1 MSRSLFFGLILL
13 ITVVALAFRLP
24 DLAKRPMH
32 GDEAVNAVKI
42 GELIEGKGYRY
53 DPHEYH
59 GPTLNYFTLIPAWLG
74 GVDSFVGLSESI
86 LRIVPVVLGL
96 ALVLLVL
103 PLREALGQGAALLAA
118 GLTALSP
125 AMVFYSRYFIHEL
138 ILVVFT
144 AVLIIS
150 VYHYLKSQKA
160 GWAVLAGVSLG
171 LMHATKETFVI
182 AVGAIGLSVLVLLS
196 VRLKNGLWQESVRRA
211 KWPHVAIFIVS
222 TALVSMVFF
231 SSFFAHPQGIVDS
244 ITTYTTY
251 VDRAETSV
259 HVQPWYFYFQ
269 LLFFYQFA
277 DGPFFTEWIILAL
290 ALIGGGVAI
299 RGNVPFGCPVFMRC
313 LAVFTLSMLTVY
325 ALIPYKTPWCLL
337 GFYHGMVLLAGVGGM
352 WLLQLGSKAIRVTA
366 IVIMT
371 LGSLHLGQQAHAAN
385 FRYFSDSRNPH
396 IYGHTSA
403 DVPVIADRIKSMVG
417 QHEKGK
423 ATPIQVYCPADD
435 YWPLP
440 WYLRGY
446 QVEFAGEVS
455 EQTPPAPVILIQPS
469 MEDALMRKLYELPP
483 PGQRELYMH
492 LFYNTEDGT
501 VDVMELRP
509 SVELVGFVSRSL
521 FEKHMQQAAEAE
533 EVNP

>member
-13 ITVVALAFRLP
+13 ITVIALVFRLP
-24 DLAKRPMH
+24 GLAKRPMH

-59 GPTLNYFTLIPAWLG
+59 GPTLNYFTLILALLG
-74 GVDSFVGLSESI
+74 GADSFVGLSEAI
-86 LRIVPVVLGL
+86 LRIVPVALGL
-96 ALVLLVL
+96 ALVLLVV
-103 PLREALGQGAALLAA
+103 PLKDALGQGAALLTA

-150 VYHYLKSQKA
+150 GYRCFKLQKA
-160 GWAVLAGVSLG
+160 RWAVLAGVSLG

-182 AVGAIGLSVLVLLS
+182 AVGAIGLGVIVLLVS
-196 VRLKNGLWQESVRRA
+196 RLKNGQWLESTRQV
-211 KWPHVAIFIVS
+211 KWSHVAIMIVS
-222 TALVSMVFF
+222 AAVVSMVFF
-231 SSFFAHPQGIVDS
+231 SSFFTHPQGIVDS

-277 DGPFFTEWIILAL
+277 DGPFFTEWIILLL
-290 ALIGGGVAI
+290 ALTGVGVAI
-299 RGNVPFGCPVFMRC
+299 RGNVPFGCPAFIRF
-313 LAVFTLSMLTVY
+313 LAVFTLSMAAVY
-325 ALIPYKTPWCLL
+325 SLIPYKTPWCLL
-337 GFYHGMVLLAGVGGM
+337 GFYYGMLLLSGVGGM
-352 WLLQLGSKAIRVTA
+352 WLLQLGAKEVRVTA
-366 IVIMT
+366 MVVLA
-371 LGSLHLGQQAHAAN
+371 LGSLHLGQQSYAAN
-385 FRYFSDSRNPH
+385 FQYFSDSRNPH
-396 IYGHTSA
+396 IYGHTSV
-403 DVPVIADRIKSMVG
+403 DVPVIANRIKSMVEL
-417 QHEKGK
+417 HEKGK
-423 ATPIQVYCPADD
+423 ATPIQVYCPGDD

-446 QVEFAGEVS
+446 QIEFGGVVS
-455 EQTPPAPVILIQPS
+455 EQTPPAPVILIQPT

-521 FEKHMQQAAEAE
+521 FEKQMRQPVEE
-533 EVNP
+533 EVAP

>member
-13 ITVVALAFRLP
+13 ITVAALALRVAG
-24 DLAKRPMH
+24 LAKRPMH

-42 GELIEGKGYRY
+42 GELIERKGYRY

-74 GVDSFVGLSESI
+74 GADSYVGLSETI
-86 LRIVPVVLGL
+86 LRIVPVALGL

-150 VYHYLKSQKA
+150 GYRCFRSQKV

-182 AVGAIGLSVLVLLS
+182 VVGAIGLGVIVLLGT
-196 VRLKNGLWQESVRRA
+196 RLKNGEWMGADRQI
-211 KWPHVAIFIVS
+211 KWSHVAILVVS
-222 TALVSMVFF
+222 AILVSILFF
-231 SSFFAHPQGIVDS
+231 SSFFTHPQGIIDS

-251 VDRAETSV
+251 VDRAESSV

-277 DGPFFTEWIILAL
+277 DGPFFTEWIVLAL
-290 ALIGGGVAI
+290 SLVGVGVAI
-299 RGNVPFGCPVFMRC
+299 RGNVPFGCPVFIRF
-313 LAVFTLSMLTVY
+313 LAVFTLSMAIVY

-337 GFYHGMVLLAGVGGM
+337 GFYHGMLLLAGVGGM
-352 WLLQLGSKAIRVTA
+352 WLLQLGTKAVRVTA
-366 IVIMT
+366 IVIMA
-371 LGSLHLGQQAHAAN
+371 LGSLHLGQQAYAAN
-385 FRYFSDSRNPH
+385 FRYFEDSRNPH
-396 IYGHTSA
+396 IYGHTSV
-403 DVPVIADRIKSMVG
+403 DVPIIADRIKSMVAL
-417 QHEKGK
+417 HEKGK
-423 ATPIQVYCPADD
+423 ATPIQVYCPGDD

-446 QVEFAGEVS
+446 QVEFGGVVS
-455 EQTPPAPVILIQPS
+455 EQTPPAPVILIQPP

-521 FEKHMQQAAEAE
+521 FEKQMRQAAEE
-533 EVNP
+533 EVGP